1 MKKLN
6 LIIVFVALI
15 FSVASAQK
23 KSSREISKAIRE
35 AKCIAFEWDSAA
47 IKAFEKRAYLNL
59 SLDRT
64 RSELRKALDG
74 TVIYANSETT
84 ANKVGLVLSS
94 KPSSEFY
101 LVSPGTN
108 SFLFQEIGN
117 DQSTWITKKQ
127 FKNGLTTV
135 SLDFE
140 EGKFYNL
147 RSKGGKNGAVNYYL
161 EEWKDKDVEVLK
173 KMEDGVPKFD
183 PESQIE
189 TIKAF
194 EAYTAEHPNR
204 FDGTWSGKGGSVWAK
219 YSSIQ
224 YTFDGN
230 KIKYEVAT
238 KQYGGLAL
246 TVEAHILYNEDILVI
261 LPEKVSDESGKEV
274 DYISMKP
281 YICYYILN
289 GNELNIEAA
298 DRDYLPGLWRVGG
311 KFVRNIS
318 VE

>member
-1 MKKLN
+1 
-6 LIIVFVALI
+6 
-15 FSVASAQK
+15 
-23 KSSREISKAIRE
+23 
-35 AKCIAFEWDSAA
+35 
-47 IKAFEKRAYLNL
+47 
-59 SLDRT
+59 
-64 RSELRKALDG
+64 
-74 TVIYANSETT
+74 
-84 ANKVGLVLSS
+84 LSS

-183 PESQIE
+183 TESQIE

-204 FDGTWSGKGGSVWAK
+204 FDGTWNGRGGTVWAK

-224 YTFDGN
+224 YTFDEN

-261 LPEKVSDESGKEV
+261 LPEKISDESGKEV

-289 GNELNIEAA
+289 GNELNIEAV